1 MTLITQNLCNSVCGP
16 KTFTLQS
23 IINCCAG
30 HSPGWGGICLLFCGV
45 VTDDGHASVAD
56 EPEVKIEGFD
66 GNWYLNRQN
75 VQLTC
80 RADANPPVTIYQWKL

>member
-1 MTLITQNLCNSVCGP
+1 MR
-16 KTFTLQS
+16 
-23 IINCCAG
+23 
-30 HSPGWGGICLLFCGV
+30 
-45 VTDDGHASVAD
+45 DDSVAD

>member
-1 MTLITQNLCNSVCGP
+1 MRDNWQECSFL
-16 KTFTLQS
+16 
-23 IINCCAG
+23 
-30 HSPGWGGICLLFCGV
+30 
-45 VTDDGHASVAD
+45 AD
-56 EPEVKIEGFD
+56 EPEVQIEGFD